1 MRTGAGRR
9 ILLATG
15 IVILKP
21 VAWAFYLQ
29 RETLTFLE
37 APVWVVYLGNI
48 SGYAGRLVS
57 YQRLVVYR
65 RYFSCGV
72 RQLP

>member
-9 ILLATG
+9 IPLATG
-15 IVILKP
+15 IAILKP
-21 VAWAFYLQ
+21 VAWAFHLQ
-29 RETLTFLE
+29 REISTFPE

-57 YQRLVVYR
+57 Y
-65 RYFSCGV
+65 
-72 RQLP
+72 